1 MKFNLNS
8 NLLNAYKTSNK
19 NPNYSLSF
27 LLSSLDLNSCNLAID
42 LVNTFNLSGEATAFE
57 LDSSNTQTI
66 QKIFKKID
74 SSLVERLL
82 WIALFFPEI

>member
-1 MKFNLNS
+1 MKLNLNS

-42 LVNTFNLSGEATAFE
+42 LVDTFNLSGEATAFE
-57 LDSSNTQTI
+57 LDNSNTQTI

-74 SSLVERLL
+74 SALVERLL

>member
-1 MKFNLNS
+1 MKFDLNS
-8 NLLNAYKTSNK
+8 NLINAYKTSNK

-27 LLSSLDLNSCNLAID
+27 LLSSLDLNSCNLAIN
-42 LVNTFNLSGEATAFE
+42 LVNTFSLAGNATAFE
-57 LDSSNTQTI
+57 LDNSNAQTI

-74 SSLVERLL
+74 SALVERLL

>member
-27 LLSSLDLNSCNLAID
+27 LLSSLDLNSSNLAID
-42 LVNTFNLSGEATAFE
+42 LVNAFNLPGEATAFE

>member
-27 LLSSLDLNSCNLAID
+27 LLSSLNLNSCNLAID
-42 LVNTFNLSGEATAFE
+42 LVDTFNLSGEATAFE
-57 LDSSNTQTI
+57 IDNSNTQTI

-74 SSLVERLL
+74 SALVERLL